1 MVTNLLL
8 IAFAVAA
15 LYQLRR
21 IMAGVQEVTDAVA
34 AARVEIEADKAAIIA
49 EIQRL
54 GLPDEDL
61 APVLAAVAEL
71 GTVLDDVPGVTP
83 APAPEP
89 EPEPAPEPV

>member
-15 LYQLRR
+15 FIGWRK

-83 APAPEP
+83 APVEP
-89 EPEPAPEPV
+89 PVEEPVA